1 VTESNSQIEHRLDEW
16 DRMPAMSAEAQ
27 PGHRIVVFIDMLGFS
42 ELVNRFDSEIP
53 LGGFRDFHFSS
64 LEELDR
70 QLRFTDHPLEHRFA
84 TFHGVIE
91 SHVRRQSLNDAPHS
105 VTFSDSAFVA
115 FHFPVMAYRFAIDVM
130 RDLII
135 RNTPARMGIAPG
147 TFRGRRYS
155 SDATEHVHRYS
166 FQFFGTGVVAAHQVE
181 ECGLKGM
188 RILLHPDLSQ
198 TDHPVFTAIAD
209 PVDPAKPLKIPVA
222 HELNYAIREYPTF
235 MHTPDD
241 PDEFN
246 FDADPLTVKIELMAR
261 EASDEPGVQIQYQR
275 TQEAIL
281 RMRGLPGPNEAR

>member
-1 VTESNSQIEHRLDEW
+1 
-16 DRMPAMSAEAQ
+16 MSAEAL

-53 LGGFRDFHFSS
+53 PDGFRDFHFSS

-70 QLRFTDHPLEHRFA
+70 QLRFTAHPLEHRFA

-91 SHVRRQSLNDAPHS
+91 AHVRRQALNDAPHS

-115 FHFPVMAYRFAIDVM
+115 FHFPVMAYRFAVDVM

-135 RNTPARMGIAPG
+135 RKTPARMGIAPG

-155 SDATEHVHRYS
+155 SDATEYVQRYS

-188 RILLHPDLSQ
+188 RILLHPDLV
-198 TDHPVFTAIAD
+198 TD
-209 PVDPAKPLKIPVA
+209 
-222 HELNYAIREYPTF
+222 
-235 MHTPDD
+235 
-241 PDEFN
+241 
-246 FDADPLTVKIELMAR
+246 
-261 EASDEPGVQIQYQR
+261 
-275 TQEAIL
+275 
-281 RMRGLPGPNEAR
+281 